1 MSRKL
6 GIRELKKQLSNYD
19 KDELIKLISDLY
31 KNNQSAQQ
39 QISMIIDPATTS
51 DVAAT
56 YKKRKDAGIWG
67 HYIDLHSAKSAV
79 SEFKKIC
86 HDDFAV
92 IDMMLYY
99 VNSCVQLSLN
109 VGDIDAPF
117 YNSLVSM
124 FGNAVKL
131 INKQNDRAKFE
142 DIKPVIENIIAATSR
157 FGWGVYENLTDLYY
171 EIDFIAECDDDFE
184 LCPPTK

>member
-56 YKKRKDAGIWG
+56 YKK
-67 HYIDLHSAKSAV
+67 
-79 SEFKKIC
+79 E
-86 HDDFAV
+86 
-92 IDMMLYY
+92 
-99 VNSCVQLSLN
+99 
-109 VGDIDAPF
+109 
-117 YNSLVSM
+117 
-124 FGNAVKL
+124 
-131 INKQNDRAKFE
+131 
-142 DIKPVIENIIAATSR
+142 
-157 FGWGVYENLTDLYY
+157 
-171 EIDFIAECDDDFE
+171 
-184 LCPPTK
+184 

>member
-56 YKKRKDAGIWG
+56 YKKRIDAGIWG

-86 HDDFAV
+86 HDDFTI

-99 VNSCVQLSLN
+99 VNSCVQLSFN
-109 VGDIDAPF
+109 FGDIDAPF
-117 YNSLVSM
+117 YNSLVS
-124 FGNAVKL
+124 VVR
-131 INKQNDRAKFE
+131 Q
-142 DIKPVIENIIAATSR
+142 
-157 FGWGVYENLTDLYY
+157 
-171 EIDFIAECDDDFE
+171 CQ
-184 LCPPTK
+184 